1 MQDNEFTR
9 SQIYRTTSITFDD
22 LESAEPKMQEVL
34 RHAKR
39 VAPMDLTVLL
49 LGESGTGKNLLAQ
62 AIHTSSKRLLEPF
75 IVVNCAALTDSL
87 LESELF
93 GHEKGAF
100 TGAEREKRGKFEL
113 AGAGTLFLDEVSDL
127 SATAQAKIL
136 RAVEYRQYE
145 RVGGEATFSTKAR
158 FIAASNCDLMS
169 LVKEGKFRR
178 DLYYRLAEFTISLVP
193 LRERTVDI
201 LNIATKIAK
210 ESAKK
215 MKLQFSKFTPE
226 SETWLIQ
233 NAWTGNIRELKNVI
247 RFALVLAEDGIISP
261 KLLSLPKIEKTEFTA
276 TGDALSMQAVE
287 MHHIEKI
294 LKQTGGNKSETARI
308 LGITRPT
315 LDKKIKQYKIKLD

>member
-49 LGESGTGKNLLAQ
+49 LGETGTGKNLLAQ

>member
-9 SQIYRTTSITFDD
+9 SQIYRTTNITFDD

-315 LDKKIKQYKIKLD
+315 LDKKIKQYKINLD

>member
-1 MQDNEFTR
+1 MQDTEFTR
-9 SQIYRTTSITFDD
+9 SQIYRTMSITFDD
-22 LESAEPKMQEVL
+22 LESTVPKMKEVIRL
-34 RHAKR
+34 AKR

-178 DLYYRLAEFTISLVP
+178 DLYYRLAEFSISLVP
-193 LRERTVDI
+193 LRERSVDI
-201 LNIATKIAK
+201 IHLANKIAQ

-215 MKLQFSKFTPE
+215 MKLRFSNFTPE
-226 SETWLIQ
+226 SETWLIS
-233 NAWTGNIRELKNVI
+233 NSWSGNIRELKNVI
-247 RFALVLAEDGIISP
+247 RFALVLAEDGIISAD
-261 KLLSLPKIEKTEFTA
+261 LLKHHDTSEKNAFVGSDELA
-276 TGDALSMQAVE
+276 MQTVE
-287 MHHIEKI
+287 MHHIKKI
-294 LKQTGGNKSETARI
+294 LKRTGGNKSETARI

-315 LDKKIKQYKIKLD
+315 LDKKIKLYKINLD